1 MGGRGIAALVAL
13 TLALGESG
21 ASAAPSQ
28 REAVEGHYAA
38 ASAAQSPAEA
48 AGHYEAVLEL
58 LPEGEANHESR
69 LLALLDAVGSRRE
82 AFTRGAGAA
91 QLCAARSTL
100 VRYLDAA
107 QAAHG
112 GAAEGM
118 DGTVSAR
125 RELETIDAEIAA
137 ADPEACAPPPSA
149 EPIAAPAVTPPAA
162 TPAEPAAPLSTRTL
176 VGAGA
181 LAASGVAL
189 GLMGAGLGL
198 GASAERE
205 ARALRREMPGL
216 DIDALMDEPFY
227 ARGRLGNRMAI
238 ASGAVAAAAMA
249 VGIALLAAGRRSKAR
264 AGARAGAG
272 AAGVVVEF

>member
-1 MGGRGIAALVAL
+1 MRAAGGRGIAALVAL
-13 TLALGESG
+13 TLALAGPG

-38 ASAAQSPAEA
+38 ASAAESPAEA

-69 LLALLDAVGSRRE
+69 LLALLDAVASRRE
-82 AFTRGAGAA
+82 ASARGGGAA
-91 QLCAARSTL
+91 ELCAARSTL
-100 VRYLDAA
+100 LRYLDAA
-107 QAAHG
+107 EAAYG
-112 GAAEGM
+112 GAAEKM
-118 DGTVSAR
+118 DGTLSAR
-125 RELETIDAEIAA
+125 RELAQVEGEITA
-137 ADPEACAPPPSA
+137 ADPEACAPPPPA
-149 EPIAAPAVTPPAA
+149 PTPTPAAPATAPADPPAR
-162 TPAEPAAPLSTRTL
+162 LSTRTL

-181 LAASGVAL
+181 LAAGGVAL

-227 ARGRLGNRMAI
+227 TRGRLGNQMAI
-238 ASGAVAAAAMA
+238 ASGAVAAVAIA
-249 VGIALLAAGRRSKAR
+249 VGIALLAGRRSKAR
-264 AGARAGAG
+264 GGARAGVG
-272 AAGVVVEF
+272 PGGVAVEF